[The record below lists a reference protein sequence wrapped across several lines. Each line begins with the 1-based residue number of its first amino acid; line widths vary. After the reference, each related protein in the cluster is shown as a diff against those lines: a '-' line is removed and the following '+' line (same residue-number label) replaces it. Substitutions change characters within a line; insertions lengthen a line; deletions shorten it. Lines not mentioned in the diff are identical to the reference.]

1 MKTAAWIVSSLMV
14 AWAVFS
20 VAPDLRRYIKIRSM

>member
-1 MKTAAWIVSSLMV
+1 MKTAAWIFSSLMV
-14 AWAVFS
+14 VWAVYS